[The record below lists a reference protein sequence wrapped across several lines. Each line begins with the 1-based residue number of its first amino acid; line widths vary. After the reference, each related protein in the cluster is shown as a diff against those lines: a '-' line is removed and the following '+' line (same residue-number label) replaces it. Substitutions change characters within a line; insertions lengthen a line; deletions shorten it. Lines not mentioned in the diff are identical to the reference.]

1 MTTANPNNR
10 ASLLAGLR
18 TGGVRSVSATVPHT
32 AAPAGSFNISRFP
45 SQHPTNIFPEEEEDD
60 QLAEMHQQH
69 NIFQHRNAPMT
80 AAVDGPN
87 NRFSQHQA
95 ARGMN
100 PNSLPF
106 SPGFAP
112 NMMPQAQMQM
122 QMLQLEMMRIQA
134 IQAQQYQTELLA
146 QAQRQQHLQQLQQQ
160 QQQQQYQAAQQQQQQ
175 PQIRDRR
182 TSQTFNPPATA
193 GPLTNSFDLRTA
205 TLSAQ
210 LRRANQADQL
220 RSQLGV
226 GSAPAD
232 DQVPMT
238 AALGGRFGSRT
249 PSLNSAS
256 NSSLVARFDEH
267 GDAPPPTP
275 NSTTVISGGTSLGSP
290 MSNNVNTT
298 AAMPSKSDT
307 ASSWRR
313 GGNNNSVLSG
323 NRAVS
328 SPSVKV
334 TPPPSEDRV
343 SPPPAASPVTASGP
357 KFRPQPLR
365 FSSAVS
371 QPLPTVAIDN
381 ADEDTDGETQ
391 SSGSSVKSGA
401 SNSSPTTPRSSSS
414 NETPLSPREEAS
426 KRLYEGLGIG
436 RPVSA
441 TPSDQ
446 GQTHPTASVAAATGY
461 RMVSQPTR
469 QPRGPPSGA
478 DELGPKNFATRI
490 RRKAIGGL
498 GMLMGARERREFIEA
513 F

>member
-1 MTTANPNNR
+1 MTTANSSNR

-18 TGGVRSVSATVPHT
+18 TGGVRSSSANIPHT
-32 AAPAGSFNISRFP
+32 AAPAGSFNVPRFP
-45 SQHPTNIFPEEEEDD
+45 SSHSPNFFSEEEEDD
-60 QLAEMHQQH
+60 HVAEMLPQ
-69 NIFQHRNAPMT
+69 NVFNTRNGPMT
-80 AAVDGPN
+80 AAIEGPN
-87 NRFSQHQA
+87 NRFSHHQA

-100 PNSLPF
+100 PNSMPF

-122 QMLQLEMMRIQA
+122 QMIQLEMMRIQA
-134 IQAQQYQTELLA
+134 MQA
-146 QAQRQQHLQQLQQQ
+146 QQ
-160 QQQQQYQAAQQQQQQ
+160 QQQQQYQAELLAQAQLQQQLQQQQQLQ
-175 PQIRDRR
+175 TQSRERR
-182 TSQTFNPPATA
+182 TSLNFNPPATA
-193 GPLTNSFDLRTA
+193 GPTSHSFDLRAA

-210 LRRANQADQL
+210 LRRANQADQ
-220 RSQLGV
+220 RAQPGV
-226 GSAPAD
+226 GSGVE

-238 AALGGRFGSRT
+238 AALGGRFANRT
-249 PSLNSAS
+249 ASLNAAS
-256 NSSLVARFDEH
+256 NPTLARFDDH
-267 GDAPPPTP
+267 CDPPPTP
-275 NSTTVISGGTSLGSP
+275 GSTTVISGGTSLGSP
-290 MSNNVNTT
+290 ASNNVHANAT
-298 AAMPSKSDT
+298 PSKSDS

-323 NRAVS
+323 NRALA
-328 SPSVKV
+328 SPSLKV
-334 TPPPSEDRV
+334 TPPSEDH
-343 SPPPAASPVTASGP
+343 SFSSAGGSSPVSGP

-365 FSSAVS
+365 FSTTLS

-381 ADEDTDGETQ
+381 TDDDTDGETQ
-391 SSGSSVKSGA
+391 SSGSSVKSAA

-414 NETPLSPREEAS
+414 NEIPLSPREEAS

-441 TPSDQ
+441 TPSEQ
-446 GQTHPTASVAAATGY
+446 SGRANSTSSVATGH

-478 DELGPKNFATRI
+478 DELGPKNFASRI

-498 GMLMGARERREFIEA
+498 GMLMDARERREFVEA

>member
-1 MTTANPNNR
+1 MTTANTNNR

-18 TGGVRSVSATVPHT
+18 TGGVRSSSVTVPHT
-32 AAPAGSFNISRFP
+32 AAPAGSFNVPRFA
-45 SQHPTNIFPEEEEDD
+45 SQRHTNIFPEEEEDD
-60 QLAEMHQQH
+60 QLAEMPQQ
-69 NIFQHRNAPMT
+69 NLFNNRNVPMT

-87 NRFSQHQA
+87 NRFSQQQA

-100 PNSLPF
+100 PNSMPF

-134 IQAQQYQTELLA
+134 IQAQQYQAELLA
-146 QAQRQQHLQQLQQQ
+146 QAQRQQQLQQLQQQ
-160 QQQQQYQAAQQQQQQ
+160 QQQQQQAQN
-175 PQIRDRR
+175 RERR
-182 TSQTFNPPATA
+182 TSLGFNPPATA
-193 GPLTNSFDLRTA
+193 GPLTNSFDLRSA

-210 LRRANQADQL
+210 MRRANQADQL

-226 GSAPAD
+226 GSASD

-249 PSLNSAS
+249 ASLNSAS
-256 NSSLVARFDEH
+256 NSSLTRFDEH
-267 GDAPPPTP
+267 GDPPPTP
-275 NSTTVISGGTSLGSP
+275 STTTVISGGTSLGSP
-290 MSNNVNTT
+290 MSNNVNSNV
-298 AAMPSKSDT
+298 APSKSDT

-328 SPSVKV
+328 FPSVRV
-334 TPPPSEDRV
+334 TPPPSEERI
-343 SPPPAASPVTASGP
+343 SPPAAEGSPATASGP

-365 FSSAVS
+365 FSTAVS

-381 ADEDTDGETQ
+381 TDEDTDGETQ
-391 SSGSSVKSGA
+391 SSGSSVKS
-401 SNSSPTTPRSSSS
+401 SSPTTPRSSSS
-414 NETPLSPREEAS
+414 NEAPLSPREEAS

-446 GQTHPTASVAAATGY
+446 GQNNSTPSVAPGH

-498 GMLMGARERREFIEA
+498 GMLMGARERREFVEA
-513 F
+513 Y

>member
-1 MTTANPNNR
+1 MTTANSNNR

-18 TGGVRSVSATVPHT
+18 TGGVRSASGPIPHT
-32 AAPAGSFNISRFP
+32 AAPGATFNVSRFP
-45 SQHPTNIFPEEEEDD
+45 PKHSQPTFPEEEEDD
-60 QLAEMHQQH
+60 QLAEMPQQ
-69 NIFQHRNAPMT
+69 NLFSNRNHPMT
-80 AAVDGPN
+80 AAVDGSN
-87 NRFSQHQA
+87 NRFAHQQA
-95 ARGMN
+95 TRGMN
-100 PNSLPF
+100 PNSVPF

-134 IQAQQYQTELLA
+134 IQAQQYQAELLA
-146 QAQRQQHLQQLQQQ
+146 QAQLQQQ
-160 QQQQQYQAAQQQQQQ
+160 QQQLLQQQQN
-175 PQIRDRR
+175 RR
-182 TSQTFNPPATA
+182 TSLGFNPPATA
-193 GPLTNSFDLRTA
+193 GPMTNSFDLRAA

-210 LRRANQADQL
+210 MRRANQADQL

-226 GSAPAD
+226 AGGAD
-232 DQVPMT
+232 DHVPMT

-249 PSLNSAS
+249 TSLNVPP
-256 NSSLVARFDEH
+256 NQPGRFDERGESH
-267 GDAPPPTP
+267 PPLTP

-290 MSNNVNTT
+290 ASNNGNSIL
-298 AAMPSKSDT
+298 SKSDS

-313 GGNNNSVLSG
+313 GGANNSVLSG

-334 TPPPSEDRV
+334 TPPPTDERIT
-343 SPPPAASPVTASGP
+343 PPPATEASLTSPASTTGP

-365 FSSAVS
+365 FNPSVS
-371 QPLPTVAIDN
+371 QPLPAVAIDN
-381 ADEDTDGETQ
+381 ADDDTDGETH

-426 KRLYEGLGIG
+426 KRLFEGLGLS

-441 TPSDQ
+441 TPSEQ
-446 GQTHPTASVAAATGY
+446 AANQTNPTTTPAVIGY

-478 DELGPKNFATRI
+478 DELGPKNFASRI

-498 GMLMGARERREFIEA
+498 GMLMGARERREFVEA
-513 F
+513 Y

>member
-18 TGGVRSVSATVPHT
+18 TGGVRSSSLNVPHT
-32 AAPAGSFNISRFP
+32 AAPSGSFNVSRY
-45 SQHPTNIFPEEEEDD
+45 QHQHHHPTNVFPEEEED
-60 QLAEMHQQH
+60 QLAEIPQQSVYNR
-69 NIFQHRNAPMT
+69 NIPMT

-87 NRFSQHQA
+87 NRFANHQA
-95 ARGMN
+95 TRGMN
-100 PNSLPF
+100 PNSMPF
-106 SPGFAP
+106 SPGFTP
-112 NMMPQAQMQM
+112 NMMAQPQMQM

-134 IQAQQYQTELLA
+134 IQTEMLA
-146 QAQRQQHLQQLQQQ
+146 QAQLQQQIQQQ
-160 QQQQQYQAAQQQQQQ
+160 QQIQ
-175 PQIRDRR
+175 PQGRERR
-182 TSQTFNPPATA
+182 TSLGFNPPATA
-193 GPLTNSFDLRTA
+193 GPMTNSFDLRAA

-210 LRRANQADQL
+210 MRRANQADL
-220 RSQLGV
+220 RAQLGV
-226 GSAPAD
+226 ANSAD
-232 DQVPMT
+232 DHVPMT

-249 PSLNSAS
+249 TSLNSQAG
-256 NSSLVARFDEH
+256 RFDEQS
-267 GDAPPPTP
+267 DPPPTP
-275 NSTTVISGGTSLGSP
+275 NLTTVISGGTSLGSP
-290 MSNNVNTT
+290 ASNNIQAT
-298 AAMPSKSDT
+298 AAPSKSDS

-328 SPSVKV
+328 SPSVRI
-334 TPPPSEDRV
+334 TPPTERV
-343 SPPPAASPVTASGP
+343 SPPPAGGPVSPISASGP

-365 FSSAVS
+365 FNAAVS
-371 QPLPTVAIDN
+371 QPLPTVSIDTT
-381 ADEDTDGETQ
+381 ADDSDGETQ
-391 SSGSSVKSGA
+391 SSGSSVKSAA

-414 NETPLSPREEAS
+414 NEMPLSPREEAS

-441 TPSDQ
+441 TPSEQ
-446 GQTHPTASVAAATGY
+446 GQQQQQVQVSVAPAHGH

-498 GMLMGARERREFIEA
+498 GMLMDARERREIVEA

>member
-1 MTTANPNNR
+1 M
-10 ASLLAGLR
+10 
-18 TGGVRSVSATVPHT
+18 
-32 AAPAGSFNISRFP
+32 
-45 SQHPTNIFPEEEEDD
+45 
-60 QLAEMHQQH
+60 
-69 NIFQHRNAPMT
+69 
-80 AAVDGPN
+80 
-87 NRFSQHQA
+87 
-95 ARGMN
+95 
-100 PNSLPF
+100 
-106 SPGFAP
+106 
-112 NMMPQAQMQM
+112 
-122 QMLQLEMMRIQA
+122 
-134 IQAQQYQTELLA
+134 
-146 QAQRQQHLQQLQQQ
+146 
-160 QQQQQYQAAQQQQQQ
+160 
-175 PQIRDRR
+175 
-182 TSQTFNPPATA
+182 
-193 GPLTNSFDLRTA
+193 TNSFDLRAA

-210 LRRANQADQL
+210 MRRANQADQL

-226 GSAPAD
+226 GNAAD

-249 PSLNSAS
+249 ASLNAAS
-256 NSSLVARFDEH
+256 NSNLTRFDEY
-267 GDAPPPTP
+267 GDPPATP
-275 NSTTVISGGTSLGSP
+275 SSTTVISGGTSLGSP
-290 MSNNVNTT
+290 MSNNVNS
-298 AAMPSKSDT
+298 AVVAPSKSDT

-334 TPPPSEDRV
+334 TPPPSEDRT
-343 SPPPAASPVTASGP
+343 SPPPAVAEAPSPVTASVL

-365 FSSAVS
+365 FSAAVS
-371 QPLPTVAIDN
+371 QSLPTVAFDN

-414 NETPLSPREEAS
+414 NEMPLSPREEAS

-446 GQTHPTASVAAATGY
+446 GQTNPTVSVAAVGH

-498 GMLMGARERREFIEA
+498 GMLMGARERRELVEA